1 LVPDLKTIRAIIA
14 SQPEGVPLDHW
25 IFEQI
30 GRAEAI
36 ARKRA
41 EIGRAIACL
50 ESDTRQRKDALDL
63 ELTALQKECPHY
75 APRPQGDPA
84 GGSDSSQACEVC
96 GKVW

>member
-1 LVPDLKTIRAIIA
+1 MADLKTIRAIIA

-30 GRAEAI
+30 GRAESI

-41 EIGRAIACL
+41 EIQREIACL
-50 ESDTRQRKDALDL
+50 ESDLRKKLDAFRLDL
-63 ELTALQKECPHY
+63 TVLQRECPHY

-84 GGSDSSQACEVC
+84 GGSDSSRACDVC
-96 GKVW
+96 GKIW